1 VEIVQGA
8 HGLLTLSNLY
18 GNIYV
23 NALGLYLPG
32 GGSPDTIDPTGT
44 VGTPTITDL
53 SFTIAV
59 TSISEDNVTVEL
71 LSSGG
76 SQLVTS
82 GDLGTTRSYTISH
95 SETSGGTYSYTVRL
109 TDAAGNTTDY
119 AVSGVV
125 LLNYETLTFT
135 AEGVGSG
142 TITGNG
148 TTSVTIQ
155 KTTNGTGGQGNWN
168 YGPYVTQGFTQPF
181 TVEFKIPNAGSSTAQ
196 HMMMSLND
204 ALVSDGGNYTSLD
217 YASYTQETNYWD
229 VYNNSTQ
236 IGNQITVGDSWDPT
250 QINRI
255 VYADNLIK
263 HYNGSTLIYTSPTL
277 AHTTTRYIDTS
288 IEYLMTVTN
297 IRGIKAKWDGSAYV

>member
-32 GGSPDTIDPTGT
+32 GGAPDITDPTGT

-82 GDLGTTRSYTISH
+82 GDLGTTRNYTINH
-95 SETSGGTYSYTVRL
+95 SESSIGTYSYTVRL

-125 LLNYETLTFT
+125 LLNYETLTFAT
-135 AEGVGSG
+135 EGTGSG
-142 TITGNG
+142 TITGSG
-148 TTSVTIQ
+148 TTTVSIS
-155 KTTNGTGGQGNWN
+155 KNSADSWD
-168 YGPYVTQGFTQPF
+168 YGAYVATGFTQPF
-181 TVEFKIPNAGSSTAQ
+181 TLEFNLPNASTTSQYA
-196 HMMMSLND
+196 MFSLND
-204 ALVSDGGNYTSLD
+204 ALASDGGSYVNLD
-217 YASYTQETNYWD
+217 YGAHNHTTTTWSVWH
-229 VYNNSTQ
+229 NNTDL
-236 IGNQITVGDSWDPT
+236 GNQLAPGTSWDKT

-277 AHTTTRYIDTS
+277 THTTTRYIDIGIYS
-288 IEYLMTVTN
+288 SMTMTG